1 MDCPDGC
8 GYIYS
13 ECKCPKYKGGLIP
26 PTNEQLEL
34 WKKLREEREKK
45 EKENKKLFEQ
55 RFKHLQ
61 KLLVLMYP
69 NGRKEDLEE
78 FFEKVGNIK
87 YPNLGIL
94 QEVINFLE
102 EHKSSM
108 EKLTLVQT
116 CYLVLLFSREFK
128 YMEIKDT
135 KVPGHVVSE
144 YPIGHE
150 QCKYRWMTRQDFS
163 NLFDFLVEVNSKTFE
178 KKKISAPSNWRLSSM
193 KYLYLL
199 QRLLDFFERNRL
211 KLFES
216 KLIEASEAFS
226 LLENRGNTSDIW
238 KAVIVSNS
246 NYWNYYGT
254 RYVYTTKSR
263 NYTKWRGII
272 WLPYKSVTEKSD
284 A

>member
-1 MDCPDGC
+1 MWDSYHCGKCNRMNCECPED
-8 GYIYS
+8 
-13 ECKCPKYKGGLIP
+13 KGGLIS
-26 PTNEQLEL
+26 PTKEQLEL
-34 WKKLREEREKK
+34 WEKLRMEREKK
-45 EKENKKLFEQ
+45 EEEREEEFEL

-61 KLLVLMYP
+61 ELLVLMYSEA
-69 NGRKEDLEE
+69 RKEDLRE

-108 EKLTLVQT
+108 EKLSLDQT
-116 CYLVLLFSREFK
+116 CYLVLLFSKEFK

-150 QCKYRWMTRQDFS
+150 QCKYRWMTREDFS
-163 NLFDFLVEVNSKTFE
+163 KLFDFLVEVNRKTFE

-193 KYLYLL
+193 KYLDLL
-199 QRLLDFFERNRL
+199 QRLLYFFERNRL

-226 LLENRGNTSDIW
+226 LLEKRENSDIW
-238 KAVIVSNS
+238 KAVIVSN
-246 NYWNYYGT
+246 YYYRNYYGT
-254 RYVYTTKSR
+254 RYVFTTKFR
-263 NYTKWRGII
+263 NFTKWRGI
-272 WLPYKSVTEKSD
+272 WLPYKSVTKKSD